1 MEIQPGK
8 PKSLRKNNRKMVLS
22 IFRKSGPLS
31 VTELSERSGLSK
43 TTIMKIVDYLL
54 ESGTV
59 ISSGKG
65 KSSTEGGKKPSL
77 FHFNRTHGYVLSV
90 QILATE
96 LFSVITDLKADI
108 LEEISIPLKR
118 NQDIGSIVDSIAA
131 SFRSLMKG
139 AGIDSGE
146 VIAMVIG
153 SHGITDFE
161 RGTVVSSP
169 HFSSWGSHVPLGEM
183 VGRRMSLE
191 CPLYVD
197 NWLRFQAYA
206 ELWKGKAR
214 DSRNFMVVDGGLEG
228 LAAGIISGGA
238 IQRGNHFLSGEIGH
252 TIVNPFETE
261 PCVCGGKGCFENEIE
276 VARLVKR
283 AEVLR
288 ETHPDSGIFSE
299 GRPVRPEDIFDAANA
314 GDELAESL
322 MEEII
327 RWYAVGLLN
336 TVLVADPELIIIQG
350 IYTKAGEFF
359 RGRLERAVNDLS
371 LVSIRKKIAIE
382 YSALGKD
389 RGVVGGAAYAVD
401 RYFETLKV

>member
-1 MEIQPGK
+1 
-8 PKSLRKNNRKMVLS
+8 MVLN

-31 VTELSERSGLSK
+31 ITELSDTSGLSK

-54 ESGTV
+54 ETGTV
-59 ISSGKG
+59 VSSGKG
-65 KSSTEGGKKPSL
+65 KSSVEGGKKPSL
-77 FHFNRTHGYVLSV
+77 FQFNRTHGYVLSA
-90 QILATE
+90 QIFASE

-118 NQDIGSIVDSIAA
+118 NQDIGSIVDAIAS
-131 SFRSLMKG
+131 SFQSLMKG
-139 AGIDSGE
+139 AGIDSRE
-146 VIAMVIG
+146 VIAVVIG
-153 SHGITDFE
+153 SHGVTDFE

-169 HFSSWGSHVPLGEM
+169 HFSSWGAHVPLGEM
-183 VGRRMSLE
+183 IDLRLNLE

-206 ELWKGKAR
+206 ELWKGRAR
-214 DSRNFMVVDGGLEG
+214 GRRNFVVVDGGLEG
-228 LAAGIISGGA
+228 LAAGIIAGGA

-261 PCVCGGKGCFENEIE
+261 PCVCGGKGCFENEVEIGK
-276 VARLVKR
+276 LIKR

-288 ETHPDSGIFSE
+288 ETHPESGIFTDD
-299 GRPVRPEDIFDAANA
+299 RPVRPEDIFEAANA

-322 MEEII
+322 MQEII

-371 LVSIRKKIAIE
+371 LVSIRGKIAIA